1 MRQAHLLRAHS
12 RGGATARRIA
22 SLTFITAALAAA
34 PAAATMAPAWSQ
46 STHPAQAA
54 PPGSTDPSGSG
65 SGHVALSVIRVS
77 APSDPPVIRG

>member
-1 MRQAHLLRAHS
+1 MLQAHLLRAQP
-12 RGGATARRIA
+12 RRGATARRIA

-46 STHPAQAA
+46 STHAVLAA

-65 SGHVALSVIRVS
+65 SGHAARSVIRVS
-77 APSDPPVIRG
+77 AASDPPIIRG